1 MFFFRHTSG
10 ILMLMVLCSIN
21 AFSQF
26 YNKNVEAKIEI
37 VTNTEFIEIT
47 GTAQNKTNLD
57 QSLRYELSVFRNSAT
72 NKSNNKQTG
81 RFVLKAGEKKNL
93 SKTTINA
100 KSEDE
105 VTILLL
111 VYNTEDKLIGKDRIV
126 FNDKEPDKKIVL
138 DDEGDIPKDEEST
151 TTESS
156 DGDVYRSSYGIKLKG
171 IIVEET
177 KTKPGRDFFQMFST
191 QYNYY
196 KINGEKVVTVS
207 EVLALGINTKMEIKI
222 GDDVVL
228 EFFLSPRTD
237 YLKAMADQAIN
248 VVNRY
253 FINLR
258 NDKEI
263 VKRY

>member
-1 MFFFRHTSG
+1 MFYKIRTYG
-10 ILMLMVLCSIN
+10 IVMLMLLVSVN
-21 AFSQF
+21 TFSQF
-26 YNKNVEAKIEI
+26 YNKDVEAKIDV

-47 GTAQNKTNLD
+47 GTALNKTNLD
-57 QSLRYELSVFRNSAT
+57 QSLRYELSVFRNSST
-72 NKSNNKQTG
+72 NKSNNKQAG

-100 KSEDE
+100 NSKDE
-105 VTILLL
+105 VIILLL
-111 VYNTEDKLIGKDRIV
+111 IYSNIDNKLIGKDRIV
-126 FNDKEPDKKIVL
+126 FNDKKPDQKIVL
-138 DDEGDIPKDEEST
+138 EEEADGVNTEETS
-151 TTESS
+151 TESS
-156 DGDVYRSSYGIKLKG
+156 DGDVYRPSYGIKLKG
-171 IIVEET
+171 IVVEET
-177 KTKPGRDFFQMFST
+177 KTKPGRDFFQMFSSK
-191 QYNYY
+191 YNFY

-207 EVLALGINTKMEIKI
+207 EVLALGINTKIEIKV
-222 GDDVVL
+222 GDKVVL